1 MGVCL
6 VLVVHAPNVAPLGLG
21 AGAVNARNKRY
32 PPPLPWEPWTAK
44 VWTCPLQGLRSC
56 NHQANTR
63 RLFVD
68 TRGHASVQGVHTT

>member
-32 PPPLPWEPWTAK
+32 PPPQAPAAK